1 MPRKMARPAVSTAVW
16 ARGMAAAVST
26 PRRYCR
32 KAVIARIFMPDR
44 KPSGE
49 SRINGS
55 VWIEDRPACG
65 RPAVLR
71 QVGMCADGALVS
83 MKDD

>member
-49 SRINGS
+49 SRIKRMQHENRQSGQNVRPSQAPKLTGS
-55 VWIEDRPACG
+55 S
-65 RPAVLR
+65 L
-71 QVGMCADGALVS
+71 AD
-83 MKDD
+83 